1 MPRAPRQCPTPGCD
15 NRITTTRYC
24 DEHTVHHWDRPG
36 NQRGSEHA
44 RWRRA
49 VLARDKGICQIR
61 GPKCTRRATEA
72 DHITN
77 IAEGGAEYDI
87 ANGQSACE
95 PCHKAKTQREAHRGR
110 ERARQ
115 RRA

>member
-24 DEHTVHHWDRPG
+24 DEHTVHHWTRPG
-36 NQRGSEHA
+36 NQRGGEHA

-49 VLARDKGICQIR
+49 VLARDKGVCQIR
-61 GPKCTRRATEA
+61 GPQCTRRATEA

-77 IAEGGAEYDI
+77 IAEGGAEYDT
-87 ANGQSACE
+87 ANGQGACE
-95 PCHKAKTQREAHRGR
+95 PCHKAKTQREAQRGR

-115 RRA
+115 RRG